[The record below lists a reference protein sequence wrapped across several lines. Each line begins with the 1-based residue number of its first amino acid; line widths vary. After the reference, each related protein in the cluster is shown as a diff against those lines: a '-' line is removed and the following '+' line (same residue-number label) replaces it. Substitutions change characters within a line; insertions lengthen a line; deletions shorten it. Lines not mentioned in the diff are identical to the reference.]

1 MNSRP
6 PKKLW
11 RRCLPAAVSL
21 FLACS
26 PTDIECIDICSI
38 WSVVEG
44 AVTASNGSP
53 VSEALVEL
61 HLMHD
66 RPAGGG
72 GNTCQISDGEVVH
85 RTSTDVTGAFA
96 AKLHGISLFPPD
108 CVEIT
113 VNGPVGSGLVSV
125 VDTLRV
131 AWSLNEASPP
141 VSRINLV
148 MPN

>member
-1 MNSRP
+1 MNSRQ
-6 PKKLW
+6 PKMLG

-21 FLACS
+21 LLACS
-26 PTDIECIDICSI
+26 PTDTECIDICSI

-44 AVTASNGSP
+44 TVTTSSGSP
-53 VSEALVEL
+53 VSEASVEL

-66 RPAGGG
+66 RPDGGG
-72 GNTCQISDGEVVH
+72 GHTCQISEGEVVH
-85 RTSTDVTGAFA
+85 RTSTDATGAFA
-96 AKLHGISLFPPD
+96 AKLHGISLLPPD

-113 VNGPVGSGLVSV
+113 VNGPEGSALVSV

-131 AWSLNEASPP
+131 DWSLNEASPP